1 MHRVANFDVARQFQS
16 RRLGLFAKIMFGFG
30 CALAMVGL
38 RAILDVWAETAGPFA
53 LVYPA
58 VLIATLFGHW
68 QAGVACFGT
77 SFLWAWYFN
86 LAPVRAWGFEVAT
99 DPSRVAINGAAVLIV
114 LVLAEAFRR
123 AVSKAIRERDHE
135 IERRLL
141 LQQELEHRTKNNFAL
156 AASLLEMQK
165 RREEQP
171 QVAAGLEKAIAR
183 IHSFSS
189 AYTNLASVQEEGSMV
204 AMQEYLVDV
213 VDRVTR
219 GAFLENVQVEMDTGD
234 TDMAMPREVAVAIGL
249 FANEA
254 LTNCAKYAF
263 PDGRDGKVSV
273 RFSGNADQ
281 WSLAIEDNGVGTSAE
296 SEGSSTGIGER
307 LFAAFAQQAQA
318 EYRVEAK
325 PGGRALLL
333 ASKSLN

>member
-1 MHRVANFDVARQFQS
+1 MHRVANFDVARQFHS
-16 RRLGLFAKIMFGFG
+16 KRLGLFMKIMFGLG
-30 CALAMVGL
+30 CALAMVGM
-38 RAILDVWAETAGPFA
+38 RVVLDVWAEASGPFA

-68 QAGVACFGT
+68 QAGITAYAA
-77 SFLWAWYFN
+77 SFLWAWYFA
-86 LAPVRAWGFEVAT
+86 LSPIRAWGFENAT
-99 DPSRVAINGAAVLIV
+99 DASRVVINAAAVLIV

-123 AVSKAIRERDHE
+123 AVANAIGERDQE
-135 IERRLL
+135 IERRVI

-171 QVAAGLEKAIAR
+171 EVSAALETAIAR

-189 AYTNLASVQEEGSMV
+189 AYSNLALRQGEGAMV
-204 AMQEYLVDV
+204 TMQDYLVDV

-219 GAFLENVQVEMDTGD
+219 GAFMENVRVEVDSGTAD
-234 TDMAMPREVAVAIGL
+234 YAMPREVAVAIGL
-249 FANEA
+249 FTNEA

-263 PDGRDGKVSV
+263 PDGRDGKVTV
-273 RFSGNADQ
+273 KFDGSGDK
-281 WSLAIEDNGVGTSAE
+281 WSLAIEDNGIGTCAST
-296 SEGSSTGIGER
+296 EGSGIGER

-318 EYRVEAK
+318 EYRVDAK

-333 ASKSLN
+333 ASQSLN